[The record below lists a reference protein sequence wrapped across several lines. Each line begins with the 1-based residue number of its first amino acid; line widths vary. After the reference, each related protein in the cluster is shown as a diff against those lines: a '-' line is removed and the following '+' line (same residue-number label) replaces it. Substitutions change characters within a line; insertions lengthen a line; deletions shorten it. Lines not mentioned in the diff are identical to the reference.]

1 MLYYNELA
9 ASFQRRILPPRAAW
23 RWAVSAAFPA
33 VVFLLFP
40 APASAAIRVAATIK
54 PVYSLVASVMD
65 GVGQPDLLI
74 GGGELPHTHA
84 VRPSEARALERADLI
99 FWIGPSLEVSFIK
112 PIAALS
118 RGRAIALIDVPGIGI
133 LPVRPADPVGEAGQP
148 APASTGPDPH
158 IWMDPEN
165 GRVMVRAIAQVLS
178 AADPAHANRYA
189 ANAAATDQRLAGL
202 EAQIADR
209 VAPVRGVSF
218 IVFHDALQYFERR
231 FGLVSLGAVTL
242 SPDRAPG
249 AKRIR
254 ELHTLA
260 ASGQVRCIFTEPQF
274 EPAIVRTIISGTKVK
289 SGTLDDIGAELPAG
303 PDLYSEVL
311 WHLAENLRACLLPPP
326 G

>member
-1 MLYYNELA
+1 MLYYNKLA
-9 ASFQRRILPPRAAW
+9 AAFQHRIQRPCPAW
-23 RWAVSAAFPA
+23 RRALLAVFPA
-33 VVFLLFP
+33 LVFLLSP
-40 APASAAIRVAATIK
+40 GPASAAIRVAATIK

-74 GGGELPHTHA
+74 GGGESPHTHA
-84 VRPSEARALERADLI
+84 VRPSEARAMERADLI
-99 FWIGPSLEVSFIK
+99 FWIGPALEVSFVK
-112 PIAALS
+112 PMAALG
-118 RGRAIALIDVPGIGI
+118 RGRAVALIDAPGIGI
-133 LPVRPADPVGEAGQP
+133 LPVRPADPVGEAG
-148 APASTGPDPH
+148 AARVNAGPDPH

-165 GRVMVRAIAQVLS
+165 ARVMVRAIAQALS
-178 AADPAHANRYA
+178 AADPAHASRYA

-202 EAQIADR
+202 EAQIAER

-231 FGLVSLGAVTL
+231 FGLASLGAITL

-254 ELHTLA
+254 ELHQLA

-311 WHLAENLRACLLPPP
+311 WHLAENLRGCLLPPP